1 MEQTMKGQE
10 SHAKKLELDP
20 ISNAELLKALFRR
33 VKSPGKVLSSLDF
46 LRRNLKVS
54 FPWAPEKQQFV
65 LGQVK
70 RRSDEASEGVT

>member
-54 FPWAPEKQQFV
+54 FP
-65 LGQVK
+65 
-70 RRSDEASEGVT
+70 

>member
-20 ISNAELLKALFRR
+20 ISNGELLKALFRR

-46 LRRNLKVS
+46 LRCNLKVS
-54 FPWAPEKQQFV
+54 FP
-65 LGQVK
+65 
-70 RRSDEASEGVT
+70 